1 MSERSAGSIDDI
13 NAPGSS
19 SVMFELMRSKSMW
32 GTMIAQAAGTYSIYL
47 LLFWLPSYLQT
58 SKHLTVMQTGVYTA
72 IPWAIAVPVS
82 VAIGF
87 LSDRVMTRDKLL
99 MGYRRFV
106 VIACLLLAACM
117 ILRPLLITL
126 LCF

>member
-1 MSERSAGSIDDI
+1 MGILGFVWLACNLLWFDRPERVKWLSSEERNKILSERSAGSIDDI
-13 NAPGSS
+13 NVPGSL

-58 SKHLTVMQTGVYTA
+58 SKHLTIMQTGVYTA

-87 LSDRVMTRDKLL
+87 LSDQ
-99 MGYRRFV
+99 
-106 VIACLLLAACM
+106 
-117 ILRPLLITL
+117 
-126 LCF
+126 